1 MDNINCMES
10 QLLEAY
16 TTNIPRHLDYP
27 NQSVPYMLKNSA
39 EKYPEKIAAT
49 FFGQNTTYKE
59 LWERV
64 ERVAAGLQKLG
75 LKKGDR
81 VMLLLPN
88 CPVYVESYYAVMLIG
103 AIVVQLNP
111 LYTESELTDLA
122 ADSMAKVAITLDI
135 LKDKLSTSLKNGYIN
150 QLIVEKL
157 SNLLPFPLNIAL
169 TIKNLFKKDKKL
181 QYTEYSSLFQDR
193 QADRVD
199 ISSDDVALFQYTGGT
214 TGLPKAAMLTHK
226 NIISNA
232 FMIKAW
238 AYKLKEADDTIMCVL
253 PFFHVYGMTAGLNLG
268 IVSAARLI
276 LVPQWNLE
284 NVIKLIKRYGVTLF
298 PGVPTIYTA
307 INEYAVKHKTDLSS
321 IKLCISGGA
330 PLPVEVATTFEKITG
345 GKLVEGYGLS
355 EASPVTHCNPIW
367 GRKEFGSIGVLF
379 PDTYAKIVDE
389 DGKEVEQGK
398 QGELIVKGPQIMKGY
413 WNRPEET
420 KKALKDGWL
429 YTGDIAL
436 MRKNGYFE
444 IVDRKKDM
452 IISGGF
458 NIYPREVEEILY
470 KHPAIV
476 EAAVIGVPNKYK
488 GEAVKAFVVLKED
501 KSANEE
507 EIINFCKKSL
517 AHYKLPKYVEF
528 VKELPKS
535 TVGKILR
542 RKLRKEKIND

>member
-1 MDNINCMES
+1 M
-10 QLLEAY
+10 LEAY

-27 NQSVPYMLKNSA
+27 NYSVPYMLKNSA
-39 EKYPEKIAAT
+39 EKYPEKIATT

-88 CPVYVESYYAVMLIG
+88 CPVYVENYYAVMLIG
-103 AIVVQLNP
+103 AIAVQLNP

-122 ADSMAKVAITLDI
+122 ADSMAKIAITLDI
-135 LKDKLSTSLKNGYIN
+135 LKDKLSTSLENGYIN

-181 QYTEYSSLFQDR
+181 QYTKYSSLFQDR
-193 QADRVD
+193 QIHHVD

-238 AYKLKEADDTIMCVL
+238 AYKLEEADDAIMCVL

-268 IVSAARLI
+268 ILSAARLI
-276 LVPQWNLE
+276 LVPQWNLK
-284 NVIKLIKRYGVTLF
+284 NVIKLIKQYSVTLF

-330 PLPVEVATTFEKITG
+330 PLPVEVATTFERITG

-389 DGKEVEQGK
+389 DGREVEQGK
-398 QGELIVKGPQIMKGY
+398 QGELVVKGPQIMKGY

-488 GEAVKAFVVLKED
+488 GEAVKAFVVLKGD

-528 VKELPKS
+528 VEELPKS

-542 RKLRKEKIND
+542 RKLRKDKNK

>member
-111 LYTESELTDLA
+111 LYTESEITDLA

-276 LVPQWNLE
+276 LVPQWNLK

>member
-1 MDNINCMES
+1 MDNINCIES

-111 LYTESELTDLA
+111 LYTESEITDLA

-135 LKDKLSTSLKNGYIN
+135 LKDKLSTSLENGYIN

-276 LVPQWNLE
+276 LVPQWNLK

-542 RKLRKEKIND
+542 RKLRKDKNK

>member
-111 LYTESELTDLA
+111 LYTESEITDLA

-169 TIKNLFKKDKKL
+169 TIKNLFNKDKKL
-181 QYTEYSSLFQDR
+181 QYAEYSSLFQDR